1 MPNSKGLTYILF
13 LLVLYFHVYINVCG
27 RNLILWLSWS
37 LIQNTQFSNLLFSSI
52 EVVTNISLSE
62 LRYRSFISM
71 TWSVKYNFLIT
82 EAQTSLY
89 LVFISVWNLLTT
101 KEKGMKVQC
110 MIMKLT
116 FSKRLIKMTTWP
128 SWWTKLSFE
137 LSFSTRV

>member
-37 LIQNTQFSNLLFSSI
+37 LIQITQFSNLLFISI

-62 LRYRSFISM
+62 LRYWSFISM

-89 LVFISVWNLLTT
+89 LVFISVWNLLTI
-101 KEKGMKVQC
+101 KEKGMRVQC

-116 FSKRLIKMTTWP
+116 FSKRLLKMTTWP